1 MLSLERARTCEL
13 ECTRTF
19 YRCWLP
25 RASAPTT
32 DERPMGGMGHR
43 QLKKRGRTEDAV
55 LLSLAVGIS
64 RPGAPALARDA
75 APFGRAGGAAALLRR
90 RCAKR

>member
-1 MLSLERARTCEL
+1 MMHPHWHVLP
-13 ECTRTF
+13 
-19 YRCWLP
+19 P

-32 DERPMGGMGHR
+32 DERPMGGMGRR

-64 RPGAPALARDA
+64 RPGAPARDA
-75 APFGRAGGAAALLRR
+75 APFGRTGGAAPLLRR
-90 RCAKR
+90 RYAKR